1 MSLWLVKSDPEAY
14 SFDDMEKDGK
24 TSWDGVRNYQA
35 RNNIQLMKKGDR
47 VLFYHSQIG
56 KDIVGVTE
64 VSKEAYN
71 DPTTEDIRWF
81 SVELKFKKRF
91 KKTITLESMK
101 SNENLQNIGLI
112 KQSRLSV
119 MPIAEFEYDEILRLT
134 K

>member
-101 SNENLQNIGLI
+101 SNEKLQNIGLI